1 MVISIIKTVDLVIR
15 QSAPPNRPFPVA
27 YPALAERGDPNTVY
41 ALETVGEIEIL
52 NLDCVATGCD
62 ACQEVL
68 MLTDQCGCC
77 VVLYTLRNG
86 GKVGRGDSVSLSAA
100 YDNLGCDMVA
110 IVG

>member
-15 QSAPPNRPFPVA
+15 QSAPPNRPFPVDN
-27 YPALAERGDPNTVY
+27 PALAESGDPNTVD
-41 ALETVGEIEIL
+41 ALQTVREIEDL
-52 NLDCVATGCD
+52 NLDRVVISCYAG
-62 ACQEVL
+62 QQVL
-68 MLTDQCGCC
+68 VLTDQRRCC